1 MPGTSECFRPF
12 PGARHRHRLCCTRS
26 NDHNTRVDCAECHSP
41 ANPIALVLTLATATV
56 LCATKPAS
64 PSLRSYRPVCF
75 LDARLAVSSG
85 WKTSRTYLTCPA
97 SAPTTD
103 SIRDALQADAC
114 SIPSAMSDTLQ
125 RPVWDGHPVSLGTGL
140 ALPKPKG
147 ERVATD
153 PQVRLGAGTRSEWAA
168 VAVAGLSLAG

>member
-26 NDHNTRVDCAECHSP
+26 NDHNTRVDCAECPSP

-56 LCATKPAS
+56 QCATTPAS

-103 SIRDALQADAC
+103 TIRSHCRGPHLVPDANEASLTLGELLPAPRLEAYIERQHGFRHGRAVRVLHVNLNGGEPSILNALSVAQAC
-114 SIPSAMSDTLQ
+114 
-125 RPVWDGHPVSLGTGL
+125 
-140 ALPKPKG
+140 
-147 ERVATD
+147 RVA
-153 PQVRLGAGTRSEWAA
+153 A
-168 VAVAGLSLAG
+168 